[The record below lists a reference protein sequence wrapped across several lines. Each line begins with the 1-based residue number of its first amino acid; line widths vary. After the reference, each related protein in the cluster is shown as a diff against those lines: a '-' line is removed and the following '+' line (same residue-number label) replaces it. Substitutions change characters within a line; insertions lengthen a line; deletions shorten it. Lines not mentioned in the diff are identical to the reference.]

1 MTSLSSYQTA
11 PLADFP
17 NFTRKQFFEN
27 KLFLRRWHTNK
38 FNIKQKKKKNTFAV
52 TSVFSCRFSWP
63 ISVLS
68 FSSSNSCFRNT
79 TLATLQY
86 ISNQRVPQLWFVR
99 PICTNKRYHLWKSC
113 RGGTSKSRFLR
124 HSAGSNIS
132 LSQASVNLLQLLT
145 SGSLHW

>member
-17 NFTRKQFFEN
+17 NITRKQFFEN

-38 FNIKQKKKKNTFAV
+38 FNTKQKKKKNTFAV
-52 TSVFSCRFSWP
+52 TSVFSCRFSWS

-68 FSSSNSCFRNT
+68 FSSSNSCFKNT
-79 TLATLQY
+79 TSFQ
-86 ISNQRVPQLWFVR
+86 IRRVPQLWFVR
-99 PICTNKRYHLWKSC
+99 PICTDQRYHLWKSC
-113 RGGTSKSRFLR
+113 CGGTSKSIFLR
-124 HSAGSNIS
+124 HSADSNIS